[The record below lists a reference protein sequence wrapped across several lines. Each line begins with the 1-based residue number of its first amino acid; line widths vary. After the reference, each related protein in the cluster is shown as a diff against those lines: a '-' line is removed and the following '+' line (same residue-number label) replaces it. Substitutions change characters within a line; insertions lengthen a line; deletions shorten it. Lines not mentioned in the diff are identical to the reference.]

1 MMRRLYF
8 KILLH
13 WCVAL
18 VVTALLAFALVF
30 LLVKDGHQ
38 ASVTASVGRTALM
51 ARDYVVAAADGGG
64 ARNEEPGLVLRRAV
78 HQVSQSTHAKV
89 WISRGD
95 GTPLAASFPGEVKAP
110 EGTHGLSGRYGAAS
124 VTVEAGPN
132 RLAYATVPLAP
143 GTRGAEQAWL
153 HILTEREPG
162 RFPHGAFAAGLAL
175 ICAVVAAIAVPL
187 SRHIT
192 QPLNRLQESALRIAG
207 GDLSARADVQ
217 GDDEIGRLGAAFNGM
232 AETVERMV
240 RAGREL
246 TANVSHEM
254 RSPLA
259 RIRVAGECLTGAL
272 ARGDGVEAGELLA
285 GMWEDIDEADRMV
298 GRILQYSKLDLHTPV
313 PATAL
318 VQPSVLL
325 NGLMKAMRPLFGTK
339 RITVEQDLEPDLWVS
354 GDEEYLRSA
363 LKNILENA
371 ARYTPEQGVVRVGLH
386 GEGNAVL
393 LEVTNSAPPVAED
406 DLERLFEPFYR
417 GKGATGQ
424 GAGLGLAIARKVAL
438 LHHGE
443 MGVGNTPQG
452 VRVWLRLP
460 LADLRTVSA

>member
-8 KILLH
+8 KILFH

-38 ASVTASVGRTALM
+38 ISVTASVGRTALM
-51 ARDYVVAAADGGG
+51 ARDYVEAAADGAA
-64 ARNEEPGLVLRRAV
+64 ARHEEPGAVLRRAV
-78 HQVSQSTHAKV
+78 QQVSRNTRAKV
-89 WISRGD
+89 WISGAD
-95 GTPLAASFPGEVKAP
+95 GSPLAASFPGEVRAP
-110 EGTHGLSGRYGAAS
+110 GGAPGLSGRYGAAS
-124 VTVEAGPN
+124 VAVEAGQN
-132 RLAYATVPLAP
+132 RLTYATVPLAP
-143 GTRGAEQAWL
+143 GTGGAEQAWL

-175 ICAVVAAIAVPL
+175 ICAVVAVIAVPL

-192 QPLNRLQESALRIAG
+192 EPLNRLQGSAVRIAG
-207 GDLSARADVQ
+207 GDLSARADVR

-259 RIRVAGECLTGAL
+259 RIRVAGECLQGAL
-272 ARGDGVEAGELLA
+272 ARGDRAEAGALLA

-298 GRILQYSKLDLHTPV
+298 GRILQYSKLDLHAPA

-339 RITVEQDLEPDLWVS
+339 RITVEQEVEPDLWVN

-371 ARYTPEQGVVRVGLH
+371 ARYTPEQGVVRLGLRR
-386 GEGNAVL
+386 EGAEVL
-393 LEVTNSAPPVAED
+393 LEVVNSAPPVAED

-417 GKGATGQ
+417 GKGATGE
-424 GAGLGLAIARKVAL
+424 GTGLGLAIARKVVL

-443 MGVGNTPQG
+443 MGVENTPQG
-452 VRVWLRLP
+452 FRVWLRLP
-460 LADLRTVSA
+460 AAGA